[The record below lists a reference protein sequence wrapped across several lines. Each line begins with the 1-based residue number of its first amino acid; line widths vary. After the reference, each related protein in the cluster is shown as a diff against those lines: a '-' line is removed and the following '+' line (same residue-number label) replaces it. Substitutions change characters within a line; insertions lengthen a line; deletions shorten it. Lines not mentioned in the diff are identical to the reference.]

1 MRLAEATLTE
11 LIRLC
16 FIYLVK
22 NYFLKL
28 TYCTKYYFFVLCNSC
43 MHSGA
48 LIILNVGRDDPSD
61 QWIDHIKL
69 PLTTQPRGLKS
80 NPVKKTTV

>member
-1 MRLAEATLTE
+1 
-11 LIRLC
+11 
-16 FIYLVK
+16 
-22 NYFLKL
+22 
-28 TYCTKYYFFVLCNSC
+28 

-48 LIILNVGRDDPSD
+48 LIILNVGIDDPSD

-69 PLTTQPRGLKS
+69 PLTTQPSGLKC